1 VTAAPS
7 DPRVAQPW
15 ELMSERP
22 RTDGWV
28 PVITRT
34 YRMPD
39 GSVSDWDVHDPSF
52 RTVAVL
58 ALTEDDADD
67 AGVKVVLVRQFRPGP
82 GEVLW
87 ELPGGIVDDGEGLAE
102 AAARELLEETGYR
115 AGGVEVVGGSWA
127 FGASTWRR
135 TVVVARGC
143 TLVAEPT
150 SWGGDEY
157 CEPRLVTLSELRAV
171 AREGR
176 SSDVDLV
183 YLALDATGLL

>member
-1 VTAAPS
+1 VTAAQPA
-7 DPRVAQPW
+7 DRVAQPW
-15 ELMSERP
+15 ELLSERP

-28 PVITRT
+28 PVVTRT

-39 GSVSDWDVHDPSF
+39 GSVSEWDVHDPSF
-52 RTVAVL
+52 ATVAVL
-58 ALTEDDADD
+58 ALTGDDADPD
-67 AGVKVVLVRQFRPGP
+67 VVLVRQFRPGP

-87 ELPGGIVDDGEGLAE
+87 ELPGGIVDEGEDLAE

-115 AGGVEVVGGSWA
+115 ASTVEVVAGSWA

-135 TVVVARGC
+135 TVAIARGC

-157 CEPRLVTLSELRAV
+157 CEPRLVTIPEVRAV
-171 AREGR
+171 ARDGR
-176 SSDVDLV
+176 SSDTDLV
-183 YLALDATGLL
+183 YLALDAARLL

>member
-1 VTAAPS
+1 MTAA
-7 DPRVAQPW
+7 QPERRAEPW
-15 ELMSERP
+15 TLLSERP
-22 RTDGWV
+22 RTGGWV
-28 PVITRT
+28 PVVTRT

-39 GSVSDWDVHDPSF
+39 GSVSEWDIHDPSF
-52 RTVAVL
+52 STVAVL
-58 ALTEDDADD
+58 ALTDDDR
-67 AGVKVVLVRQFRPGP
+67 VVLVRQFRPGP

-87 ELPGGIVDDGEGLAE
+87 ELPGGIVDEGEEPAG

-115 AGGVEVVGGSWA
+115 ASSVEVVGATWA

-135 TVVVARGC
+135 TVAIARGC
-143 TLVAEPT
+143 TLVAAPT

-157 CEPRLVTLSELRAV
+157 CEPRLLTVPGLRQV

-183 YLALDATGLL
+183 YLALDVAGLL

>member
-1 VTAAPS
+1 VTAEQSA
-7 DPRVAQPW
+7 PRVAKPW
-15 ELMSERP
+15 ELLSERP

-28 PVITRT
+28 PVVTRT

-39 GSVSDWDVHDPSF
+39 GSVSEWDVHDPSF

-58 ALTEDDADD
+58 ALTDDDR
-67 AGVKVVLVRQFRPGP
+67 VVLVRQFRPGP

-87 ELPGGIVDDGEGLAE
+87 ELPGGIVDSGEGLEA

-115 AGGVEVVGGSWA
+115 AARVDVVGGSWA

-135 TVVVARGC
+135 TVAVARGC

-157 CEPRLVTLSELRAV
+157 CEPRLVTVPELRAV

-183 YLALDATGLL
+183 YLALDAAGLL